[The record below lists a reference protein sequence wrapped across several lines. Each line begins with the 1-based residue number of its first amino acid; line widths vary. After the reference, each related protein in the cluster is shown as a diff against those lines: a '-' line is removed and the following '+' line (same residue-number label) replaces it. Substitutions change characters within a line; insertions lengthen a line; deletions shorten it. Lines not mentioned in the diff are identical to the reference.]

1 MSDNKYNDVDG
12 LKREGGSL
20 NLSQN
25 FKAAAQKFPTF
36 ITRSVRIDE
45 DAGSLLLVLDVT
57 ADIASLALL
66 EAVISSHPPV
76 PK

>member
-20 NLSQN
+20 NLPQN
-25 FKAAAQKFPTF
+25 FKAAAQTF

-66 EAVISSHPPV
+66 KAVISSHPPV